1 MSTAVIIQARM
12 TSSRLPGKVL
22 RPILGR
28 PMLSFQIERLR
39 RARGFDRIVLATTTN
54 HSDDVIAEFCRV
66 EGLDCFRGSEHD
78 VLARYYEAA
87 AQIAAAAIVR
97 VTADCPLL
105 DPDVVEE
112 VIARFRGVDGCDYAS
127 NMLELTF
134 PYGMAVEVMS
144 FRALSDAH
152 RHARDPDEREHVTPY
167 IYRRPAQFCTAS
179 VEMSPNRSDHRWTV
193 DTLEDFALV
202 THILETLHPVNP
214 DFRMA
219 DVIALLEARP
229 DWREINRHV
238 SQIAI
243 DKRRGIQR

>member
-12 TSSRLPGKVL
+12 SSSRLPGKVL

-39 RARGFDRIVLATTTN
+39 KARGFDRIVLATTTN
-54 HSDDVIAEFCRV
+54 RSDDVIVAFCRA
-66 EGLDCFRGSEHD
+66 EGLDCYRGSELD

-87 AQIAAAAIVR
+87 VECAASSIVR

-105 DPDVVEE
+105 DPDVVER
-112 VIARFRGVDGCDYAS
+112 VISTFRGGGECDYAS
-127 NMLELTF
+127 NMLQPTF

-144 FRALSDAH
+144 FAALREAH
-152 RHARDPDEREHVTPY
+152 SRARDPAEREHVTPY
-167 IYRRPAQFCTAS
+167 IYRRPDQFRIAS

-193 DTLEDFALV
+193 DTPEDCALV
-202 THILETLHPVNP
+202 TRILEALYPTNP

-219 DVIALLEARP
+219 DVVALLEAHP
-229 DWREINRHV
+229 EWRELNRHV
-238 SQIAI
+238 RQVAI
-243 DKRRGIQR
+243 DSPQGIHR